1 MSTWFTKNLG
11 DAMLAYA
18 ELKQIEQ
25 LFTATMRGKTKPP
38 DDAAVFFRHESEGG
52 LHCEVKVYLSPSAA
66 DVAAAVCAHPC
77 SKPSSDGLDLLIGS
91 TSSWSVLFPGT

>member
-1 MSTWFTKNLG
+1 
-11 DAMLAYA
+11 MLAYRA

-38 DDAAVFFRHESEGG
+38 DDAALFLSARMGG

-91 TSSWSVLFPGT
+91 SSSWSVLFPGT